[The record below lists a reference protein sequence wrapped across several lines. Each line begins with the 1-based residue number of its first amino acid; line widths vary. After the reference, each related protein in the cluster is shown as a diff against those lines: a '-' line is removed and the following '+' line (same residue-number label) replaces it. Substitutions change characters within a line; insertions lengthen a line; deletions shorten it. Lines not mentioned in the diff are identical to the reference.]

1 MNVNTYLSKKR
12 FGDSNPMNRVIDN
25 MLPQVESKPIEL
37 PSRKKQRIANELKE
51 KFNFSHGGKKKQK
64 KNKKKG
70 GKK

>member
-12 FGDSNPMNRVIDN
+12 FGDVNPVSKVIDS
-25 MLPQVESKPIEL
+25 MLPKVESKPIEL
-37 PSRKKQRIANELKE
+37 PSKKKQRIANEIKDR
-51 KFNFSHGGKKKQK
+51 FNFTHGGTKKQK